1 MGPNAT
7 QTMPE
12 SLLFYMDPLRM
23 IKKWK
28 SMPLHPRRSKFE
40 SLSLASVYK
49 YIHDGA
55 DLEGAHDSMVDARA
69 QSDLLLHPYFVP
81 YLDRTDSFCSV
92 DDIFGKNQLSEMR
105 RQLEPVRP
113 VHAPWKEQKVD
124 DNIEWRPSARD
135 SYTGP
140 SGGGLFGP
148 TSAVSQIVRTA
159 TNLASIFYSYFRSTS
174 LRISLNGRISMHTKI
189 G

>member
-1 MGPNAT
+1 MSIHPN
-7 QTMPE
+7 
-12 SLLFYMDPLRM
+12 
-23 IKKWK
+23 
-28 SMPLHPRRSKFE
+28 RSKLE

-81 YLDRTDSFCSV
+81 YLDRTDLFYSV
-92 DDIFGKNQLSEMR
+92 DDIFGKNQLSEMK

-113 VHAPWKEQKVD
+113 VYAPRKEQKAND
-124 DNIEWRPSARD
+124 SIEWQPSARD

-148 TSAVSQIVRTA
+148 TSAVS
-159 TNLASIFYSYFRSTS
+159 
-174 LRISLNGRISMHTKI
+174 
-189 G
+189 